1 MTVKTA
7 LKYIFIGL
15 LAAFLLFVG
24 YMVQA
29 GIAIVRVKTPDAQVW
44 VPVPVALGTIA
55 GHLVDVPLRLEQ
67 HSQEVWQ
74 YREAV
79 AEILR
84 QLPSLPDAD
93 FVEIRKGR
101 EQVHIFKRDDFLHV
115 RVDHPGEKVDIR
127 LPIRTVDRL
136 AKVLGD
142 PDASLGDLFGCLQWQ
157 RAGELVRVETDSE
170 EIQVSLW

>member
-1 MTVKTA
+1 MTVRTA
-7 LKYIFIGL
+7 FKYIFVGL

-24 YMVQA
+24 YVVQA
-29 GIAIVRVKTPDAQVW
+29 GIAIVRVKTPDARLW

-55 GHLVDVPLRLEQ
+55 GHLVDVPLKWD
-67 HSQEVWQ
+67 HHCQEVWQ
-74 YREAV
+74 YREAI
-79 AEILR
+79 AEMLR

-101 EQVHIFKRDDFLHV
+101 EEVHIFKRDDFLYV

-127 LPIRTVDRL
+127 LPIQTVDRL

-157 RAGELVRVETDSE
+157 EAGELVRVETNGE
-170 EIQVSLW
+170 EIQISLW